1 MDQRQI
7 FLRDILTTL
16 FKRKLFIILFVV
28 AVFALVFVGNYIWP
42 PTYESMAKVQVTRGR
57 GNDDRRCE
65 RAWAKKYDAHA
76 ATLDI

>member
-42 PTYESMAKVQVTRGR
+42 PTYE
-57 GNDDRRCE
+57 
-65 RAWAKKYDAHA
+65 
-76 ATLDI
+76 